1 MFVERKKCTQHLET
15 FNLKAKESVIMRLEL
30 SRKKIPSTTNITYK
44 KLDLSLTV
52 LSVTFSTMAA
62 NAGIEAVRT
71 DLQCHSKLKKKKKK
85 KTHLTVI
92 GNIARI
98 SHQKLM
104 TFYCHKVQLYKN
116 AGSFTLERLNLHL

>member
-1 MFVERKKCTQHLET
+1 
-15 FNLKAKESVIMRLEL
+15 
-30 SRKKIPSTTNITYK
+30 
-44 KLDLSLTV
+44 
-52 LSVTFSTMAA
+52 MAA

-71 DLQCHSKLKKKKKK
+71 DLQCHSKLKKKKKEK
-85 KTHLTVI
+85 KSTHLTVI